1 MKRSVRF
8 LIVLSALLL
17 AVSSAQANTITASLD
32 NPPNGEGITGNGTI
46 NGWALATNGADVEVH
61 PRIDG
66 TTQEDV
72 IIPCCGPRQD
82 VANAVEGAP
91 LNTGYAGSINYALL
105 GAGQHTVGVEIR
117 AEGCDPII
125 IENTVEVTTPG
136 NVELVPEFSW
146 WDARSA
152 VDDMHDELIV
162 VNAATGASPH
172 SHDFES
178 LNLRIDYSLAGQNTG
193 IVESWSED
201 EETHERWDAVQT
213 ILPITALSAVVIR
226 RKVGQPL
233 RRIKI

>member
-17 AVSSAQANTITASLD
+17 AMSSALANTITASLD

-46 NGWALATNGADVEVH
+46 NGWAFATNGAEVEVH

-91 LNTGYAGSINYALL
+91 LNTGYAGSINFALL
-105 GAGQHTVGVEIR
+105 GAGPHTVGVEIR
-117 AEGCDPII
+117 AEGCAPVIL
-125 IENTVEVTTPG
+125 ENAVEVATPG
-136 NVELVPEFSW
+136 NVEFVPEFSW
-146 WDARSA
+146 WDAWSA
-152 VDDMHDELIV
+152 IDDVHDELIV
-162 VNAATGASPH
+162 VNAATGASPQ

-193 IVESWSED
+193 IIESWSED

-213 ILPITALSAVVIR
+213 IFTNNCALSGCHSAE
-226 RKVGQPL
+226 GGATPAAN
-233 RRIKI
+233 